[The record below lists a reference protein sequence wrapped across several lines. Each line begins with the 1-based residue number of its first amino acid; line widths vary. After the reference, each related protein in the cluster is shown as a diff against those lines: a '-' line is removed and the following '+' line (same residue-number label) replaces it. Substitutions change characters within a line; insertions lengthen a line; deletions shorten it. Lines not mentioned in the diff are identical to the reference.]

1 MRERRHPGKL
11 RLDKLTP
18 TSPNPDAVLESI
30 DFESAGAE
38 SAPFLIAV
46 TVE

>member
-1 MRERRHPGKL
+1 M
-11 RLDKLTP
+11 TWN
-18 TSPNPDAVLESI
+18 NPRPEVEISSI
-30 DFESAGAE
+30 DFISYMTE